1 MLALPAA
8 SMFSLKINAMQSPI
22 PPFDFKRDP
31 MARNWD
37 QPDHTQFIWMADAV
51 FVTPEQYEALHGY
64 DCSNPTGCYPG
75 KCWRRD
81 ERKFIDLN
89 GHEYLLWFGYG
100 KDDNHCSN
108 NHRRLFVLKPARL
121 VAQNLLALV

>member
-1 MLALPAA
+1 MT
-8 SMFSLKINAMQSPI
+8 SPI

-31 MARNWD
+31 MARNWQ

-51 FVTPEQYEALHGY
+51 FVTPAQYEALHGY

-81 ERKFIDLN
+81 ERKHIDLN
-89 GHEYLLWFGYG
+89 SHEYLVWY
-100 KDDNHCSN
+100 DYHPSEHSASEINYRQIRY
-108 NHRRLFVLKPARL
+108 RRLYVLKPARL
-121 VAQNLLALV
+121 VAQNLLAIV